1 MRQRQVVGARRAPGD
16 QQRMHLPGQALA
28 LRAGQVDIVD
38 GERCGV
44 QATGLGTGDHLRGQ
58 RRFAAPLQAA
68 DRQYWNGCTAAQRVI
83 QRLLDHCFG
92 ESFHLGHVR
101 SSDHAATI
109 AQTV

>member
-1 MRQRQVVGARRAPGD
+1 MAGSALVLAAEISAGE
-16 QQRMHLPGQALA
+16 ALA

-38 GERCGV
+38 GQRCGV
-44 QATGLGTGDHLRGQ
+44 QATRSGTGNHLLGQ

-68 DRQYWNGCTAAQRVI
+68 DRQYWNGCAAAQRVI